1 MIVRNLV
8 EGGLEGHF
16 WVGSECENMWFAN
29 AQQYNSNHCRN
40 LLSVTASTALGMGV
54 SKSSVFPMK
63 LISKRT
69 MMGEKER

>member
-1 MIVRNLV
+1 MRICGLQMLSIITLTTV
-8 EGGLEGHF
+8 ET
-16 WVGSECENMWFAN
+16 
-29 AQQYNSNHCRN
+29 Y

-69 MMGEKER
+69 MMGEKDR

>member
-1 MIVRNLV
+1 MRIC
-8 EGGLEGHF
+8 GLQMLSIITLTT
-16 WVGSECENMWFAN
+16 V
-29 AQQYNSNHCRN
+29 QPY
-40 LLSVTASTALGMGV
+40 LLSATASATLGMGV